1 MLILKVKNIIRED
14 FTYGAGRQS
23 KTAEKKTRLVANA
36 ALAKQI
42 GSHLSHVN
50 RIETGK
56 YNPSLDVVQK
66 LASVFDVSIDYLISD
81 TEEDFKE
88 VRIEDKSLLERVKL
102 IDSLD
107 KEDKTALIRVID
119 SMLTKK
125 KILHLITQENISEP
139 VAQS

>member
-1 MLILKVKNIIRED
+1 MGLADNLKRL
-14 FTYGAGRQS
+14 R
-23 KTAEKKTRLVANA
+23 KKQGWSQTQ
-36 ALAKQI
+36 LAKQI

-66 LASVFDVSIDYLISD
+66 LASVFDVSIDYLVSD
-81 TEEDFKE
+81 TQEDFKE
-88 VRIEDKSLLERVKL
+88 VRIEDKSLLQKVKL

-139 VAQS
+139 VAQR

>member
-1 MLILKVKNIIRED
+1 MGLADNLKRLRKKHGWSQ
-14 FTYGAGRQS
+14 TQL
-23 KTAEKKTRLVANA
+23 AE
-36 ALAKQI
+36 QI
-42 GSHLSHVN
+42 GSHLSHIN

-66 LASVFDVSIDYLISD
+66 LAAVFGVSIDYLVSN

-88 VRIEDKSLLERVKL
+88 VRIEEKSLLERVKL

-139 VAQS
+139 LAQR

>member
-1 MLILKVKNIIRED
+1 MGLSNNLKLLRKKKGWSQ
-14 FTYGAGRQS
+14 TQL
-23 KTAEKKTRLVANA
+23 AE
-36 ALAKQI
+36 QI
-42 GSHLSHVN
+42 GSHLSHIN

-81 TEEDFKE
+81 TDEEFKE
-88 VRIEDKSLLERVKL
+88 VRIEDKELMEKVKL

-107 KEDKTALIRVID
+107 AEDRTALIRVID

-125 KILHLITQENISEP
+125 KILNLVTKENT
-139 VAQS
+139 AGHAA

>member
-1 MLILKVKNIIRED
+1 M
-14 FTYGAGRQS
+14 
-23 KTAEKKTRLVANA
+23 
-36 ALAKQI
+36 ALAENLKRLRKERGWSQTQLAEQI
-42 GSHLSHVN
+42 GSHLSHIN

-66 LASVFDVSIDYLISD
+66 LANVLDVTIDYLVSE

-88 VRIEDKSLLERVKL
+88 IRIEDKNLIERVKL

-107 KEDKTALIRVID
+107 EDDKTALIRVID

-125 KILHLITQENISEP
+125 KILNLITKEN
-139 VAQS
+139 VAEHAV

>member
-1 MLILKVKNIIRED
+1 MELADNLKRLRKKQGWSQ
-14 FTYGAGRQS
+14 TLL
-23 KTAEKKTRLVANA
+23 AEH
-36 ALAKQI
+36 I

-56 YNPSLDVVQK
+56 YNTSLDVVQK
-66 LASVFDVSIDYLISD
+66 LAPVFDMSIDYLISD
-81 TEEDFKE
+81 TQEDFKE
-88 VRIEDKSLLERVKL
+88 VRIEDKCLLERVKL

>member
-1 MLILKVKNIIRED
+1 M
-14 FTYGAGRQS
+14 
-23 KTAEKKTRLVANA
+23 
-36 ALAKQI
+36 
-42 GSHLSHVN
+42 
-50 RIETGK
+50 IETGK

-66 LASVFDVSIDYLISD
+66 LAAVFDVTIDYLVSD

-107 KEDKTALIRVID
+107 NEDKTALIRVID

-139 VAQS
+139 VAQR

>member
-1 MLILKVKNIIRED
+1 MGLADNLKRL
-14 FTYGAGRQS
+14 R
-23 KTAEKKTRLVANA
+23 KKQGWSQTQ
-36 ALAKQI
+36 LAKKI

-50 RIETGK
+50 RIETCK
-56 YNPSLDVVQK
+56 YNPSLEVVQK
-66 LASVFDVSIDYLISD
+66 LPSVFDVSIDYLISD

-125 KILHLITQENISEP
+125 KILHLITQENVSEP
-139 VAQS
+139 LAQR

>member
-1 MLILKVKNIIRED
+1 M
-14 FTYGAGRQS
+14 
-23 KTAEKKTRLVANA
+23 
-36 ALAKQI
+36 
-42 GSHLSHVN
+42 
-50 RIETGK
+50 
-56 YNPSLDVVQK
+56 VQK

-139 VAQS
+139 LAQR

>member
-1 MLILKVKNIIRED
+1 MGLADNLKRL
-14 FTYGAGRQS
+14 R
-23 KTAEKKTRLVANA
+23 KKQGWSQTQ
-36 ALAKQI
+36 LAKQI

-56 YNPSLDVVQK
+56 YNPSLDVVQQ
-66 LASVFDVSIDYLISD
+66 LASVFDVSIDYLVSD
-81 TEEDFKE
+81 TQEDFKE
-88 VRIEDKSLLERVKL
+88 VRIEDKSLLQKIKL

-139 VAQS
+139 VA